1 MDMGTS
7 GMQSASRNALASCV
21 LPSNNKF
28 RRKNYM
34 RMITFP
40 VFDAISNVLDC
51 PTNTNEAEKCSD
63 LDDISFDRTDEII
76 RMSFL

>member
-1 MDMGTS
+1 
-7 GMQSASRNALASCV
+7 
-21 LPSNNKF
+21 
-28 RRKNYM
+28 
-34 RMITFP
+34 MITFS

-76 RMSFL
+76 RT